1 MNAIDIQVDEKSC
14 VGCSLCVD
22 ECPTKV
28 FEMGKDDSVP
38 KVANPKECFGCLS
51 CLEICP
57 ATAIAHANVHLSESY
72 YHDPR
77 ALELVSKLGGQER
90 TFNVPCDK
98 DHIQRAMG
106 DLGIRL
112 LSVTSVL
119 KQTLGQSLPSVGTTA
134 GMSLASQLP
143 RYQQPRTIG
152 DALKLASTIFSPAW
166 DMKMEQGNDSLTVTV
181 SNCFVRDV
189 CTRGSIELG
198 GDICKL
204 FSNYFTGMLGKI
216 CPQRPRLMNVAPSP
230 KACVYTLK
238 LYENKS

>member
-1 MNAIDIQVDEKSC
+1 MNPIDIAVDEKSC

-28 FEMGKDDSVP
+28 FEMGKDDAVP
-38 KVANPKECFGCLS
+38 KVTNPKECFGCLS
-51 CLEICP
+51 CSEICP
-57 ATAIAHANVHLSESY
+57 ATAIAHSKVHLSESY

-77 ALELVSKLGGQER
+77 ALELASKLGGRER
-90 TFNVPCDK
+90 TFHVPGDK
-98 DHIQRAMG
+98 DHIQKAID

-143 RYQQPRTIG
+143 RYQQPRSVD
-152 DALKLASTIFSPAW
+152 DALKLAATIFSPAW
-166 DMKMEQGNDSLTVTV
+166 DLKLDAGKDGITVTV

-189 CTRGSIELG
+189 CVRAHLELG

-204 FSNYFTGMLGKI
+204 FSNYFTGLLGKI
-216 CPQRPRLMNVAPSP
+216 SPQRPRLMNVAPSS
-230 KACVYTLK
+230 KSCVYTLK
-238 LYENKS
+238 MYDNKS